1 MFGLTLPRRASILTA
16 GALLLIGLLLL
27 GLYLLSPHATL
38 RVTSGLPGTT
48 GQRFIS
54 AFISVATA
62 DHPRVRFA
70 LVPVAN
76 LAESAKAMESGA
88 VDLAL
93 VRSDVSPPVNGQTA
107 AILRRDVVAFIVP
120 GNSSI
125 KDPTNLPGKTVAI
138 PTGVNQDYNSQALDT
153 ILSYFNIAPDKV
165 KRLFLP
171 AAEIGAA
178 IHHKRAEAALAVGPI
193 GPGDPVDV
201 VASIARATKQT
212 PEILAIDQADA
223 IVKRFPSFESI
234 DVPAG
239 AFKGR
244 PEVPDDTVTCLAITY
259 RMVVPERMLN
269 VVAGLIGMSIL
280 KTKEKLMKTLPVVTQ
295 IEAPDTDSTSPV
307 LPVHPGVAAY
317 LTSGDQS
324 FFDSLQQYLYIVG
337 IPLSI
342 LGSLGAVV
350 FGRVTQKKA
359 LVDQQQVYRLLVLAE
374 AARTAD
380 STELAKLEEEL
391 DAIVAACVNKVAEGA
406 SDASQLPISALA
418 IDHTRRSIDR
428 RRRQL
433 DISAAA

>member
-16 GALLLIGLLLL
+16 GALLLISLLLF

-38 RVTSGLPGTT
+38 RVTSGMPGTT

-62 DHPRVRFA
+62 SHPRVRFTP
-70 LVPVAN
+70 VPVAN
-76 LAESAKAMESGA
+76 LAESAKAMENGA

-107 AILRRDVVAFIVP
+107 AILRRDVIAFIVP
-120 GNSSI
+120 ANSSI
-125 KDPTNLPGKTVAI
+125 KDPTGLPGKTIAI
-138 PTGVNQDYNSQALDT
+138 PIGPNQDYNSQALDT

-171 AAEIGAA
+171 VAEIGPA
-178 IHHKRAEAALAVGPI
+178 IRHKHAEAALAVGPI
-193 GPGDPVDV
+193 GPGDAVDV
-201 VASIARATKQT
+201 VASIARATRQT
-212 PEILAIDQADA
+212 PELLAIDQADA

-239 AFKGR
+239 AFKGH

-259 RMVVPERMLN
+259 RVVVPERMLN

-391 DAIVAACVNKVAEGA
+391 DAIVAACVNKVAEGS
-406 SDASQLPISALA
+406 SDASQLPVSSLA

-433 DISAAA
+433 ESSAAT